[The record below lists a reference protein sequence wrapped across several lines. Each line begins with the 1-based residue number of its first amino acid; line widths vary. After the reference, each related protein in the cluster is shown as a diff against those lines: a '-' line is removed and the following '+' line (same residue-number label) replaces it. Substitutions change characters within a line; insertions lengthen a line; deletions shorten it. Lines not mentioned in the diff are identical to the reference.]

1 MFAGSKFTPTLG
13 RAMAR
18 IGVVAAAV
26 GLALLV
32 RQGDEPVGWAFAARS
47 PLSQQPLRA
56 ALATPREWIKRPR
69 SLEIGD
75 FTNNSNEPLCVYSD
89 GAFVDSHTAMWSDYY
104 RSNPRTPEDVE
115 LMPHAREFVRRR
127 WGSDR
132 LREKSSAPLPGATG
146 KIK

>member
-1 MFAGSKFTPTLG
+1 MPKLDGIYF
-13 RAMAR
+13 
-18 IGVVAAAV
+18 V
-26 GLALLV
+26 
-32 RQGDEPVGWAFAARS
+32 QC
-47 PLSQQPLRA
+47 